1 MVRVRRKNGREYH
14 MEDFEREFEE
24 RIDAKRK
31 RPQGQDRRLDPRRE
45 RDRQRPKAPLL
56 LRVLAWCGVIMLCFV
71 LGYVSTSYML
81 DLLDQRIL
89 YKGQDAAPGGETA
102 LSISTAEAKLDVQK
116 VELSLYYPKDGTLA
130 AEKVEVIA
138 HIQEDNIH
146 EAVSKL
152 LSLSG
157 FFSKDVAVKH
167 VFRNVDT
174 VYLDFSS
181 TFVSALNAV
190 GTRPSTLFITGVV
203 RTMRDNFPPVTK
215 VRFLVDS
222 KVASTGAPVDLTAVW
237 QLPR

>member
-1 MVRVRRKNGREYH
+1 

-24 RIDAKRK
+24 RVDAKRK
-31 RPQGQDRRLDPRRE
+31 RPISQVQERGQDRSRLDPRRE

-56 LRVLAWCGVIMLCFV
+56 LRVLAWCGVVMLCFV

-89 YKGQDAAPGGETA
+89 YKGQQGNADLSEATA
-102 LSISTAEAKLDVQK
+102 LPAAQAKLDAQK
-116 VELSLYYPKDGTLA
+116 VEFSLYYPKDGTLTV
-130 AEKVEVIA
+130 EKVEVITHA
-138 HIQEDNIH
+138 QEDNIQ

-181 TFVSALNAV
+181 AFVSGLNAV

-222 KVASTGAPVDLTAVW
+222 KVTSTGAPVDLTAVW